1 MVEGAKMINPSK
13 ETLRNRANKMRKEPT
28 EEENKM
34 WHILLKRM
42 KPRFL
47 RQYVI
52 GNYIVDFYCPKLKL
66 IIEIDGEQHYLPEN
80 EDYEKRR
87 TRFLENEGYKI
98 LRFYNSDIN
107 RKIRDVEYTVLGV
120 CEERASDLGIEVEIL
135 FIK

>member
-1 MVEGAKMINPSK
+1 MVEGVKMREID
-13 ETLRNRANKMRKEPT
+13 LHNRAQKMRKEPT
-28 EEENKM
+28 VEENKI

-66 IIEIDGEQHYLPEN
+66 IIEIDGEQHYLAEN
-80 EDYEKRR
+80 EKYERNR
-87 TRFLENEGYKI
+87 TRFLENEGYRI

-107 RKIRDVEYTVLGV
+107 RKIKNVEQTVRGV
-120 CEERASDLGIEVEIL
+120 CEERVCELGVDVEML
-135 FIK
+135 FVK

>member
-1 MVEGAKMINPSK
+1 
-13 ETLRNRANKMRKEPT
+13 MRKEPT
-28 EEENKM
+28 VEENKM

-47 RQYVI
+47 RQYVV

-80 EDYEKRR
+80 EKYEKNR
-87 TRFLENEGYKI
+87 TRFLESEGYKI

-107 RKIRDVEYTVLGV
+107 RKIKNVEYTVLGV
-120 CEERASDLGIEVEIL
+120 CEERAQELGIDIEIM
-135 FIK
+135 FVK

>member
-1 MVEGAKMINPSK
+1 
-13 ETLRNRANKMRKEPT
+13 MRKEPT
-28 EEENKM
+28 VEENKM

-52 GNYIVDFYCPKLKL
+52 GNYIVDFYCPKLML

-80 EDYEKRR
+80 EKYEQKR

-107 RKIRDVEYTVLGV
+107 RKIRNVEYTVRGV
-120 CEERASDLGIEVEIL
+120 CEERARELGIDVEIL
-135 FIK
+135 FVK

>member
-1 MVEGAKMINPSK
+1 
-13 ETLRNRANKMRKEPT
+13 MRKEPT
-28 EEENKM
+28 VEENKM

-80 EDYEKRR
+80 EKYEQRR
-87 TRFLENEGYKI
+87 TKFLENEGYRI
-98 LRFYNSDIN
+98 LRFYNNDIN
-107 RKIRDVEYTVLGV
+107 RKIKNVEQTVRGG
-120 CEERASDLGIEVEIL
+120 CEERARELGFNIEIL
-135 FIK
+135 FVK